1 MTRSSSLRGALAA
14 AIALVAVLAV
24 VASGAF
30 GRGNGPVDNPAP
42 TPKPSAPPTSAPST
56 PASPAPT
63 DDLGDGRI
71 TIDLDVATPH
81 EVSLDVKDE
90 TGSLVGA
97 TSGRAGD
104 GMSVRWYEIGLAN
117 VDDHTVRVT
126 WVGFPQDEVASL
138 RVYALDGK
146 VALTLVSD
154 GPPPNSDGLGYD
166 RVVDLVFDQSI
177 SVKDILV
184 SVRSS
189 NDTAD

>member
-1 MTRSSSLRGALAA
+1 MTRSSSFRGAIAA

-30 GRGNGPVDNPAP
+30 GRGNGAVDNPAP
-42 TPKPSAPPTSAPST
+42 TPRPSTPPTAAPST

-81 EVSLDVKDE
+81 DVSVDVKDE
-90 TGSLVGA
+90 TGWLVGA
-97 TSGRAGD
+97 VSGRAGD

-117 VDDHTVRVT
+117 LDDHTVRVT

-154 GPPPNSDGLGYD
+154 GTPPNSDGLGYD
-166 RVVDLVFDQSI
+166 RVVDLEFDQAI
-177 SVKDILV
+177 AIEDILV